1 MQIKN
6 EKINGLTA
14 TYDVVIAP
22 EAMAKALEDRLQAL
36 TKTVKI
42 AGFRPGKVP
51 LNVIKQRYGDAVRGE
66 AMEKA
71 VETAVSQLL
80 KDKDIKPAMRP
91 QISVSKFEDDNTIE
105 FNMVVEQSP
114 KIDVGD
120 LSAIAVTKLVAPVE
134 TTEINAF
141 LERLANSRQ
150 STETVAEA
158 RPAKIGDVARIN
170 FAGTV
175 NGEALPGMSAENFD
189 LELGSNSFV
198 PGFEDQL
205 VGLKTGDKA
214 DINVTFPSDYGHPQ
228 LAGQP
233 TVFAVEILEL
243 REKVKATLNDDLA
256 KKFGFDNLQA
266 WQDKARGALEMNH
279 DRMSQTRMK
288 RTLLDALD
296 KAYMF
301 EVPAG
306 VVDAEYKQIWHYHIE
321 DVKERGLDVADAEK
335 DDSTKAEFR
344 TIAQRRVRLGM
355 LLAEI
360 GRQQNVQ
367 VTAAE
372 INRAIMQQAQQY
384 PGQEQ
389 RIMKHYKQ
397 NPEAVNQV
405 TAPLFEE
412 KVVAYILSQAKVTDQ
427 QVSLAELE
435 RDPDAEAEEARLA
448 AKK

>member
-6 EKINGLTA
+6 EKIDGLTA

-22 EAMAKALEDRLQAL
+22 EAVAKALEDRLQAL

-71 VETAVSQLL
+71 VETAITQLL
-80 KDKDIKPAMRP
+80 KEKDIRPAMRP
-91 QISVSKFEDDNTIE
+91 QVSVSKFDDDNTIE
-105 FNMVVEQSP
+105 FNMIVEQSP
-114 KIDVGD
+114 KIEIGD
-120 LSAIAVTKLVAPVE
+120 LSAINVTKLVAPVE
-134 TTEINAF
+134 TTEINSF
-141 LERLANSRQ
+141 LERLANSRTT
-150 STETVAEA
+150 TETVTEA
-158 RPAKIGDVARIN
+158 RAAKLGDVTRIN

-175 NGEALPGMSAENFD
+175 NGEALPGMASENFD

-205 VGLKTGDKA
+205 VGLKAGDKK
-214 DINVTFPSDYGHPQ
+214 DINVTFPADYGHPQ

-233 TVFAVEILEL
+233 TIFAVEILEL
-243 REKVKATLNDDLA
+243 REKVKAELNDELA
-256 KKFGFDNLQA
+256 KKFGFDDLKA

-288 RTLLDALD
+288 RALLDALD
-296 KAYMF
+296 AAYKF
-301 EVPAG
+301 DVPAG
-306 VVDAEYKQIWHYHIE
+306 VVEAEYNQIWHYHIE

-335 DDSTKAEFR
+335 DEATKAEFR

-360 GRQQNVQ
+360 GRGQNVQ

-389 RIMKHYKQ
+389 RIMKYYKQ

-412 KVVAYILSQAKVTDQ
+412 KVVDYILGQVKVTEQ
-427 QVSLAELE
+427 QVTLAELE
-435 RDPDAEAEEARLA
+435 RDPDAEAEEAR
-448 AKK
+448 AKKK